1 MLSIRSL
8 SASTILLVAIIL
20 SGLCI
25 TNTMAQPNENGYQV
39 NSWSQS
45 NPVYSDANTLKVS
58 SEYASDRLIVKYNP
72 ESVSSKAQMMSIQSA
87 ANEEAGAYVIEDLS
101 SEGVPGM
108 QVVQVS
114 GSSLEDA
121 MRTYES
127 DPDVQYVEPDYKI
140 TVNPIENVGETASV
154 RSLQAAGSSYPN
166 DPGYPDQ
173 WGLYNTANPGADISA
188 PLAWGGTT
196 GSSGVIVAL
205 IDTGVDYT
213 HPDLAANIWT
223 NPVEVINGIDDDNN
237 GYIDDVRGW
246 NFVSKTNDPMDDN
259 GHGTHC
265 AGTIAA
271 VGNNGIGIA
280 GVTWSTK
287 IMPLKFLDSKGSG
300 YTSDAISAILYA
312 NKMGVP
318 IISNSWN
325 GNGNSQSL
333 KEAIDA
339 SGAVIICAAG
349 NKGENSD
356 INPQYPA
363 AFTSDNIIS
372 VAGSTPQDTLASF
385 SNYGPVSVDLAA
397 PGDKIYSTSNSGGYS
412 YLSGTSMA
420 TPYVSGVAA
429 LLKAQSP
436 SISTAQI
443 KGKILNNCD
452 VLQSFAGKVSTGGRL
467 NAAKAL
473 GINNPTPTPTPTP
486 TFTQPPTWFPTPKPT
501 PTFTWPPT
509 WFPTPKPTPTQF
521 PTYPPTFPV
530 TWTPVPTRTPDKMCG
545 IYKTDTQ
552 SGSLKTGQA
561 RVYGYYIPS
570 DGRSKIEWTL
580 STYGS
585 RYFDMYVCKDCNPK
599 NSACS
604 AQYSSIGPDPSI
616 TIDRP
621 VTGSIYYVMIYARK
635 GSGPYNLN
643 MKSYKCQG
651 DTPIIVASTR
661 GTGRDITLPIVEFV
675 E

>member
-1 MLSIRSL
+1 
-8 SASTILLVAIIL
+8 
-20 SGLCI
+20 
-25 TNTMAQPNENGYQV
+25 MAQPNENGYQV